1 LRTAL
6 YRASGFVLW
15 CEADIQGPQRLN
27 VLPTLIARADKVIK

>member
-1 LRTAL
+1 MNCIFRGLDV
-6 YRASGFVLW
+6 FFW